1 MDKIRIIFLCHLI
14 PFLLLLIS
22 FSFILTQNIINILFY
37 SENSKD
43 IIAEKYIYE
52 QFSHE
57 VYSNINSRIYY
68 NIEKKSQK
76 CDEGSEIIK
85 FPLKF
90 DYFYD
95 CVDIKNNE
103 IDKKECQDKITSASL
118 CCEPNCCRDYVFEK
132 EQYHS
137 CTNKINFNDNDSRKY
152 ICSTSS
158 VYNGKFYYI
167 NQDIYC
173 AKRYNKNY
181 EELLL
186 EVNSDNN
193 CQNTIEFDS
202 KGHRLC
208 DNDNLSDNGKIIVQN
223 IFSVVEPEY
232 IDIKNSLR
240 IDILLNK
247 KADEAKISKEI
258 KKLNE
263 ISSKNIKDA
272 FFEKEEKSAKI
283 NYYSSYQNF
292 DMNELISGNEII
304 FEKYKNNDYAKSG
317 SINWYTRDYIG
328 FGTYH
333 DLTKFKEYFDENDD
347 KNNCLY
353 KLSTSNL
360 TFGISIASI
369 ILIFIFIVSI
379 VIYLLYLF
387 KNMKERDINLI
398 PYKNIRIF
406 FIIVSSIDFIFFL
419 IIYLVCFIF
428 KYDYIDIDME
438 IFFHHVLEKYN
449 KRRYQ
454 VYLLCGF
461 IIAAINIIFCSFLF
475 FFVECIKSNASLN
488 SRPINILVAKFR
500 LDEGNCEHKIKIDKN
515 KKLKDYINKMEN
527 ILERCRNCKNV
538 YLGVGIDNI
547 YLNNENL
554 NLEQNIKK
562 INIDENSCMI
572 IKDD

>member
-1 MDKIRIIFLCHLI
+1 MDKIGIIFLCHLI
-14 PFLLLLIS
+14 SFLLLLIS
-22 FSFILTQNIINILFY
+22 FSLILTQNIINIIFY
-37 SENSKD
+37 SEKSKD

-68 NIEKKSQK
+68 NITKKSQK

-95 CVDIKNNE
+95 CKDIKNNN

-118 CCEPNCCRDYVFEK
+118 CCESYCCRDYVFEK
-132 EQYHS
+132 EKYHS
-137 CTNKINFNDNDSRKY
+137 CINKVNFNDQDSREY

-173 AKRYNKNY
+173 AKRYYKTY

-186 EVNSDNN
+186 EANSYNN
-193 CQNTIEFDS
+193 CKNITFDTE
-202 KGHRLC
+202 GHALC
-208 DNDNLSDNGKIIVQN
+208 DTDNLSENYNIIVQN
-223 IFSVVEPEY
+223 IFSVVKPEY

-247 KADEAKISKEI
+247 KADESKIAKEL

-272 FFEKEEKSAKI
+272 FFEKEDPSSTI
-283 NYYSSYQNF
+283 NFYSFYKEFS
-292 DMNELISGNEII
+292 MNELISGNEII
-304 FEKYKNNDYAKSG
+304 FEKYKNNDYAKSEY
-317 SINWYTRDYIG
+317 ITWYTRNYIG
-328 FGTYH
+328 FRNYQ
-333 DLTKFKEYFDENDD
+333 DLKNFKKYFDENDH

-353 KLSTSNL
+353 KFSTSTL
-360 TFGISIASI
+360 IFGISIASV

-379 VIYLLYLF
+379 IIYFLYLF
-387 KNMKERDINLI
+387 KNMKETDIKLI
-398 PYKNIRIF
+398 PYENIRIILIIF
-406 FIIVSSIDFIFFL
+406 SSCDFIIFL

-428 KYDYIDIDME
+428 KYDYIDIEME
-438 IFFHHVLEKYN
+438 IFFQHVLDKYN

-454 VYLLCGF
+454 VYLFSGLIVAF
-461 IIAAINIIFCSFLF
+461 INILLCIFLF
-475 FFVECIKSNASLN
+475 NILECIKSNASIN
-488 SRPINILVAKFR
+488 ARPINILVAKFR